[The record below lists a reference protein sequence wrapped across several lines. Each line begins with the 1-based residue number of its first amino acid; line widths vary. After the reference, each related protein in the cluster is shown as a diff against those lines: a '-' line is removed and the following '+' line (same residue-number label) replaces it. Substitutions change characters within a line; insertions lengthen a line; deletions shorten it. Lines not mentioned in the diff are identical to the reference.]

1 MTSKEIALV
10 CYGILEEATDVTA
23 EKRAEKRT
31 ATFKTF
37 YEAMEMT
44 SNEVW
49 EMTDGNIPHI
59 YFYREEECD
68 PILQEG
74 EPPENEDDN
83 DNDDDLDMSHYY
95 EWRNNIYEARLKK
108 AAEWLFLRQS
118 AIQKC
123 HKLGLRPFVAIDIE
137 VSDLDYIE
145 LPSQFITAC
154 GQADLPIV
162 IGSRKAL
169 Y

>member
-1 MTSKEIALV
+1 MPNREIALA
-10 CYGILEEATDVTA
+10 CYGIFEEDTEATA

-31 ATFKTF
+31 ATLKAFCET
-37 YEAMEMT
+37 MEMT

-49 EMTDGNIPHI
+49 EITNNSIPHI
-59 YFYREEECD
+59 YFYREEELD
-68 PILQEG
+68 PVLHEG
-74 EPPENEDDN
+74 EPPEIEDDN
-83 DNDDDLDMSHYY
+83 DNDDDIDMSHYY

-118 AIQKC
+118 SIQKC
-123 HKLGLRPFVAIDIE
+123 HELGLRPFVAIDID
-137 VSDLDYIE
+137 VSDHDYFE
-145 LPSQFITAC
+145 LPSQFVTAC

-162 IGSRKAL
+162 IGSRKVS